1 MEEVLSYVKKSLEEL
16 EKITIYDLPKGLQY
30 DIIRARA
37 LLSYVILSL
46 EGDELLWKYHFMKT
60 MIF

>member
-1 MEEVLSYVKKSLEEL
+1 MEMEEVLIYVKKSLSEL

-37 LLSYVILSL
+37 LLSYVSMSL
-46 EGDELLWKYHFMKT
+46 EGDKQ
-60 MIF
+60 

>member
-1 MEEVLSYVKKSLEEL
+1 MKIEEVLSYVNKGLEEL

-37 LLSYVILSL
+37 LLSYVSISL
-46 EGDELLWKYHFMKT
+46 EGDELL
-60 MIF
+60 

>member
-30 DIIRARA
+30 DIIRSRA

-46 EGDELLWKYHFMKT
+46 EGDELL
-60 MIF
+60 